1 MYKVKDYVIYNGRK
15 CFIGQVLGG
24 GRYTVI
30 ECSENP
36 FVIEVYTKDLDPYFA
51 PGDKVS
57 LVGELKGD
65 SLKQHFSNID
75 INNMEVLANCNGD
88 VLIKGTGIYTP
99 SSMFKYASK
108 PRHTIRYTVYDN
120 VSGKT
125 LETFDNEKDA
135 IEKCEALNK
144 VSINTGD
151 IFKHSDGT
159 AVEVVN
165 STIEETEVMLEIA
178 GSVYY
183 SKYDNQQFLKEFTK

>member
-1 MYKVKDYVIYNGRK
+1 MYKVGDEVIYKDIK
-15 CFIGQVLGG
+15 CFIGKVLGD
-24 GRYTVI
+24 GRYMIITCDKYNV
-30 ECSENP
+30 
-36 FVIEVYTKDLDPYFA
+36 FEVYEKDLDPYFA

-57 LVGELKGD
+57 LVGELKRS

-88 VLIKGTGIYTP
+88 VLIRGTGIYCP
-99 SSMFKYASK
+99 SSMFKYASE

-120 VSGKT
+120 VSGKV
-125 LETFDNEKDA
+125 LETFSSEKDA
-135 IEKCEALNK
+135 VEKCETLNK
-144 VSINTGD
+144 VSINAGD

-159 AVEVVN
+159 SVEVVN
-165 STIEETEVMLEIA
+165 STLEETEVILEIA